1 MTTGRPVIMY
11 ACIHNSGRSVAAKV
25 LTEHYAG
32 DGAQV
37 RSAGSEPGVDVNA
50 AVTAVLAERGL
61 STAGHRPSLLTR
73 DVLEDSDVVVT
84 MGCGET
90 CPISPGKRYE
100 DWQVQDPKD
109 RDLDAVR
116 AIVDDIDS
124 RVRVLLVDLGVRVQS

>member
-32 DGAQV
+32 DGALV
-37 RSAGSEPGVDVNA
+37 RSAGSEPCVDVNA

-100 DWQVQDPKD
+100 DWHVQDPKD

-124 RVRVLLVDLGVRVQS
+124 RVRVLLVDLGVRVRG